1 MHLLVGNPTAQ
12 SGRNAE
18 RISRVRELL
27 DIHGLTHELMATQ
40 PGGLTIT
47 AVTEAVRT
55 GRYSTIVAM
64 GGDGT
69 FREVGAGI
77 LDSGVSVV
85 MGMLPTGTA
94 NDQGRSFGMS
104 AAPEALDRN
113 VVTLAERNM
122 VPLDAGKL
130 IAPVQAGGP
139 ATTTW
144 FFDSA
149 GWGMSARVL
158 RWRNEDRNVVGQVPV
173 LRELYRDKF
182 VYAGAVLQAFLAS
195 YVQQQDFDCEVET
208 PDGAG
213 GVTRTRLEGITDL
226 IVKNTRYYAGAW
238 VFDETASSEDGLL
251 ELVPLR
257 GRNELIARALLA
269 HEQVPLYTEEMRE
282 AGMDLSGILR
292 APWFNLRFV
301 ERDVRVEAQ
310 VDGDEHPGGT
320 AWRVEVVR
328 HALRLIVPAARS
340 EG

>member
-12 SGRNAE
+12 SGRNRD
-18 RISRVRELL
+18 RIARARELL
-27 DIHGLTHELMATQ
+27 DIHGLHHEFLATL
-40 PGGLTIT
+40 PDGATVA
-47 AVTEAVRT
+47 AVEQAARS
-55 GRYSTIVAM
+55 GRFDTVVAM

-69 FREVGAGI
+69 FREVGAGL
-77 LDSGVSVV
+77 LDSGAPVV

-113 VVTLAERNM
+113 VAILAERNI

-130 IAPVQAGGP
+130 IALQADGAPHG
-139 ATTTW
+139 ATTW

-158 RWRNEDRNVVGQVPV
+158 RWRNEDRAVVGHVPI

-195 YVQQQDFDCEVET
+195 YVENQDFACEVRT
-208 PDGAG
+208 PDR
-213 GVTRTRLEGITDL
+213 VVHLSGISDL

-238 VFDETASSEDGLL
+238 VFDDSASPEDGLM

-257 GRNELIARALLA
+257 GRNELIARALVA
-269 HEQVPLYTEEMRE
+269 HEQVPLFAEELPP
-282 AGMDLSGILR
+282 GFQLSEIFR
-292 APWFNLRFV
+292 APWFELAFPPDNPMV
-301 ERDVRVEAQ
+301 EVQ
-310 VDGDEHPGGT
+310 VDGEEHPPGY

-328 HALRLIVPAARS
+328 HAIQLIVPGHIES
-340 EG
+340 T

>member
-12 SGRNAE
+12 SGRNVE
-18 RISRVRELL
+18 RIARVRELL
-27 DIHGLTHELMATQ
+27 EIHGLAHEFMSTQ
-40 PGGLTIT
+40 PGGLTVA

-55 GRYSTIVAM
+55 GRFTTIIAM

-77 LDSGVSVV
+77 LDSGVPVV

-113 VVTLAERNM
+113 VVTLAERNI

-130 IAPVQAGGP
+130 TAASRPGSP
-139 ATTTW
+139 ASITW

-158 RWRNEDRNVVGQVPV
+158 RWRNEDRTVVGQVPL

-195 YVQQQDFDCEVET
+195 YVQEQDFDCEVET
-208 PDGAG
+208 PDGSG
-213 GVTRTRLEGITDL
+213 GVVRTRLEGITDL

-238 VFDETASSEDGLL
+238 VFDETASPEDGLM

-282 AGMDLSGILR
+282 AGMELSGILR

-310 VDGDEHPGGT
+310 VDGEEHPSGT
-320 AWRVEVVR
+320 EWRVEVVR
-328 HALRLIVPAARS
+328 HALQLIVPAKRA
-340 EG
+340 EE

>member
-18 RISRVRELL
+18 RIARVRELM
-27 DIHGLTHELMATQ
+27 DIHSLHHDFLSTL
-40 PGGLTIT
+40 PGGRTVG
-47 AVTEAVRT
+47 AVADAARS

-77 LDSGVSVV
+77 LDSGVPVV

-113 VVTLAERNM
+113 VVTLAERNI

-130 IAPVQAGGP
+130 IPTSGGGAP
-139 ATTTW
+139 TW

-158 RWRNEDRNVVGQVPV
+158 RWRNEDRSVVGQVPI

-195 YVQQQDFDCEVET
+195 YVQEQDFDCEVET
-208 PDGAG
+208 PAPG
-213 GVTRTRLEGITDL
+213 GVRRTRLDGITDL

-238 VFDETASSEDGLL
+238 VFDETASPEDGTM

-257 GRNELIARALLA
+257 GRNELIARAVLA

-282 AGMDLSGILR
+282 AGIDLSGIIR
-292 APWFNLRFV
+292 APWFNLHFI
-301 ERDVRVEAQ
+301 ERGERVEAQ
-310 VDGDEHPGGT
+310 VDGEEHPAGT
-320 AWRVEVVR
+320 DWRVEVVR
-328 HALRLIVPAARS
+328 HALQLIVPAERA
-340 EG
+340 EE